1 MQVIWKPLRF
11 GVRPYRCYRCDV
23 LAPMLCPNIVST
35 RTGLNKFLQRF
46 HGGLPTLAG
55 CWLASCLYIYIYI
68 YIYIKLFF
76 ALFFLQLS
84 SIAFVGIL
92 GNTGQAKGFIHLACI
107 LPTAAVLCNR
117 TRGTFLV
124 CNLQVMCSHWFG
136 LMAAPLPHSNLSSSS
151 TLNS

>member
-92 GNTGQAKGFIHLACI
+92 GNTGQAKGLSPSGLH
-107 LPTAAVLCNR
+107 PTYSSCAVRSHQGDFPSVQPAGDVQPLVWLDGCTSAALK
-117 TRGTFLV
+117 
-124 CNLQVMCSHWFG
+124 
-136 LMAAPLPHSNLSSSS
+136 PI
-151 TLNS
+151 